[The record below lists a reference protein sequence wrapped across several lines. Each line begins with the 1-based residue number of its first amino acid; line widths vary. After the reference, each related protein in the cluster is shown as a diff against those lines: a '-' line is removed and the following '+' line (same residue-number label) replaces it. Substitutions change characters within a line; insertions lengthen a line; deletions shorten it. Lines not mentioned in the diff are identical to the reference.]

1 MADAGADPALAA
13 MSAAQLIA
21 AGRSLTAPFRLDV
34 VTEAAP
40 ESASARRGASTLEC
54 VEILRLLPG
63 RRVVARARLAGMQCV
78 VKLFVGSGARRYFK
92 RERRGLKRLRDCSVP
107 TPELLACFHLANGT
121 GFGLVLE
128 WLIDAQP
135 VAEHDHDGFVQIVA
149 ALARLHR
156 ASVTHSDP
164 HLHNYLKTADGR
176 VFAIDGDGVRGWPVL
191 SRRRAL
197 ANLGLLLAQLPPA
210 EDRRLLSACAEY
222 DRIRWRTTL
231 SDAFLAEV
239 GGHLRRQRRRRTH
252 RYLAKTMRECS
263 EFHCERSRQRFLLCV
278 RAAWNVAMAEFAA
291 NPEAAFTDVSRPAE
305 VLKAGNSA
313 TVIRASIGDATY
325 VIKRYNLKSRV
336 HGMRRALRP
345 MPRYRA
351 SWRNGHRLRFLG
363 LRGARPVA
371 LLECRSGFAKT
382 VAYLVMEDLG
392 PDASDLATW
401 VAQRGASSEL
411 SHKVATLFRGIADAG
426 LVHGD
431 TKASNFLIRDAEIHL
446 IDLDAMVE
454 SRRGLARD
462 VSRFLA
468 NWESDPEIREQFR
481 GALQAVGMPL

>member
-1 MADAGADPALAA
+1 
-13 MSAAQLIA
+13 
-21 AGRSLTAPFRLDV
+21 
-34 VTEAAP
+34 
-40 ESASARRGASTLEC
+40 
-54 VEILRLLPG
+54 
-63 RRVVARARLAGMQCV
+63 
-78 VKLFVGSGARRYFK
+78 
-92 RERRGLKRLRDCSVP
+92 
-107 TPELLACFHLANGT
+107 
-121 GFGLVLE
+121 
-128 WLIDAQP
+128 
-135 VAEHDHDGFVQIVA
+135 
-149 ALARLHR
+149 
-156 ASVTHSDP
+156 
-164 HLHNYLKTADGR
+164 
-176 VFAIDGDGVRGWPVL
+176 
-191 SRRRAL
+191 
-197 ANLGLLLAQLPPA
+197 
-210 EDRRLLSACAEY
+210 
-222 DRIRWRTTL
+222 
-231 SDAFLAEV
+231 
-239 GGHLRRQRRRRTH
+239 
-252 RYLAKTMRECS
+252 
-263 EFHCERSRQRFLLCV
+263 
-278 RAAWNVAMAEFAA
+278 MAEFAA

-313 TVIRASIGDATY
+313 TVIRASIGDTTY

-363 LRGARPVA
+363 LHGARPVA